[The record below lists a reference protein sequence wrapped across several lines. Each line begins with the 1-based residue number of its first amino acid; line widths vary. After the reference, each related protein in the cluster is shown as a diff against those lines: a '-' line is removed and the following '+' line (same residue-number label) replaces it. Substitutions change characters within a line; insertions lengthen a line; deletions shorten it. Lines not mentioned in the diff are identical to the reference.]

1 MKGDRV
7 MTIREKIQAREEER
21 ANRDKN
27 ALNQAIKRMAAI
39 ILAGYAIGTVIAL
52 MIERLK

>member
-1 MKGDRV
+1 
-7 MTIREKIQAREEER
+7 MTIREKIEARNAER
-21 ANRDKN
+21 RNTDGLNR
-27 ALNQAIKRMAAI
+27 ALWRMSGI

>member
-1 MKGDRV
+1 

-27 ALNQAIKRMAAI
+27 SLNQAIKRMAAI